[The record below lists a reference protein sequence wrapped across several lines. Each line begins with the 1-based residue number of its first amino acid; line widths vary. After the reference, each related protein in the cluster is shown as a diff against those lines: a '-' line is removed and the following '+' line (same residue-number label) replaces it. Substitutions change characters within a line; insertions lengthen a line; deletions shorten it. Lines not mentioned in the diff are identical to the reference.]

1 MATYSIM
8 VGEVITME
16 NISREEAWEIV
27 KEHLASSDIYQKEI
41 GIMLGLEKY
50 DVSKVLHGKRK
61 LYLHE
66 FLMLANALNLTS
78 PAKEKT
84 YLQKIEELEK
94 EIESLKEKKKELNDS
109 LKKYK
114 TSTKE
119 NEDKVEELTSKVILY
134 SDAYERVD
142 KYLEN
147 SKLDVDELSDIF
159 ERLEKALKEGS
170 MFSPASYI
178 EYEKLKR
185 NKYFLENQYVF
196 NLSDL
201 LKGNGSDA

>member
-1 MATYSIM
+1 
-8 VGEVITME
+8 ME
-16 NISREEAWEIV
+16 NISREQAWEIV

-66 FLMLANALNLTS
+66 FLTLMNAVNLIA
-78 PAKEKT
+78 PDKEKA
-84 YLQKIEELEK
+84 YVQRIEELEN

-119 NEDKVEELTSKVILY
+119 NEDKVEELTSKAILY

-142 KYLEN
+142 KYLED
-147 SKLDVDELSDIF
+147 SKLDVDELNDVF
-159 ERLEKALKEGS
+159 ERLEKALEEGES
-170 MFSPASYI
+170 MFSPTSYI
-178 EYEKLKR
+178 EYERLKR